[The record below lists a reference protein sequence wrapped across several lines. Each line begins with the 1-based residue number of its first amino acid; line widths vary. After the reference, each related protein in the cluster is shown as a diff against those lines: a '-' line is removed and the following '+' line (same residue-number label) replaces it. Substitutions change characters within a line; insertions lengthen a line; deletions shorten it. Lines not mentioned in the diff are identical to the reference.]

1 MSKITEKVVSSMSR
15 SELEKYRHTPGTDL
29 AVKIGRAKE
38 MEEYA
43 GLKDYLQKLS
53 DEKSAKINETDSA
66 GMTSLHC
73 AVAFSS
79 LPSVILLL
87 KYGAKVNVKDDLGFT
102 PLFLATGRYA
112 DKEIATHLIQEG
124 KADVNSRNKT
134 GGTALHGA
142 ALMGNKECLELLLKH
157 GADPRREDEDG
168 TTPFELTSDETI
180 LGILHEAIAES
191 DRQKEES
198 GALCLQ
204 CGKHGENMKRCSQCQ
219 QALYCDRN
227 CQIKHWHTQHK
238 QQCEGFVLARPH
250 VMNCDT
256 DDVQMSFYH
265 VHGSSNRNVKMF
277 SRKPY
282 EANQRMAF
290 LKRKRFIVKVQTP
303 LGTAHRDMMVYNVDR
318 SCEGFIH
325 GTEKGYPKLQSR
337 IKKEGMMGIKAF
349 FWAEICDDQS
359 GEFKVFHGKTAP
371 FQNW

>member
-87 KYGAKVNVKDDLGFT
+87 KYGAK
-102 PLFLATGRYA
+102 
-112 DKEIATHLIQEG
+112 IATHLIQEG

-227 CQIKHWHTQHK
+227 C
-238 QQCEGFVLARPH
+238 FVLARPH

-303 LGTAHRDMMVYNVDR
+303 LG
-318 SCEGFIH
+318 
-325 GTEKGYPKLQSR
+325 YPKLQSR

-371 FQNW
+371 FQNCMGSELKITD